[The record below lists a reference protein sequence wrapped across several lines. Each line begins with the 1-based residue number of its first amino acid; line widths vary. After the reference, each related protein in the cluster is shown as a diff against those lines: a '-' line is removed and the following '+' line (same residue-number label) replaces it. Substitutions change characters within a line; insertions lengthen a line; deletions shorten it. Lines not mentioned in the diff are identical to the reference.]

1 MHIYEYG
8 KDEIPKADCVLALG
22 FFDGVHIAHRALI
35 ARAELEAKR
44 RGCALGVFTFS
55 PGDGAKSAS
64 NRIYSMERRLGIIA
78 SLGVDF
84 CVSAKFEDIRDM
96 SAEEFCTVVLSD
108 TIGCRACVVGY
119 NFRFGRGASAGT
131 RELEEIA
138 AKLGID
144 AVICPKA
151 ELFGIPVSSS
161 AIREYLKAGDMKSA
175 RAMLGEYYATSGVVV
190 HGRGIGGKRLSTPTA
205 NLSHD
210 ESTLLPRLGVY
221 AAAAEIDGKL
231 YPAAANLGVCPTY
244 GGLRAHTEAY
254 IIGFDG
260 DLYGKK
266 IKLSFLSFLRDEVRF
281 ENEEMLKM
289 QIELDKNATIKEF
302 NYRND

>member
-1 MHIYEYG
+1 M
-8 KDEIPKADCVLALG
+8 D
-22 FFDGVHIAHRALI
+22 
-35 ARAELEAKR
+35 
-44 RGCALGVFTFS
+44 
-55 PGDGAKSAS
+55 
-64 NRIYSMERRLGIIA
+64 RRLGIIA

-96 SAEEFCTVVLSD
+96 SAEEFCRVVLSD
-108 TIGCRACVVGY
+108 SIGCLACVVGY
-119 NFRFGRGASAGT
+119 NFRFGRGASADAE
-131 RELEEIA
+131 ELKKITES
-138 AKLGID
+138 LGFN
-144 AVICPKA
+144 AVICPKM

-161 AIREYLKAGDMKSA
+161 AIREYLRAGDMKSA
-175 RAMLGEYYATSGVVV
+175 NAMLGEHYSIAGEVV
-190 HGRGIGGKRLSTPTA
+190 HGRGVGGKRLCTPTA
-205 NLSHD
+205 NLPHD
-210 ESTLLPRLGVY
+210 EDTLLPRLGVY
-221 AAAAEIDGKL
+221 AAAAEVDKRL

-244 GGLRAHTEAY
+244 GGLCAHTEAY

-260 DLYGKK
+260 NLYGKK